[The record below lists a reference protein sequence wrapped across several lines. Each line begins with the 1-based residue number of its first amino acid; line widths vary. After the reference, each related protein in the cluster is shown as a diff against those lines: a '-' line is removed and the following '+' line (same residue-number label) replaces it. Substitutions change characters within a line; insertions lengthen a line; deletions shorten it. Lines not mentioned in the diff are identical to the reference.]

1 VDAFINV
8 RPTGP
13 SSELSALEVAPLDEL
28 LLLDAAE
35 LGVEKSAVVV
45 AASAAALVLA

>member
-1 VDAFINV
+1 VEAFINV

-28 LLLDAAE
+28 LLDAAE

-45 AASAAALVLA
+45 AASAVALVLA